1 MEYDRI
7 YRFDQEPEW
16 RFGITW
22 PKLGKSAGVGTV
34 VFLLIGGVVQGIP
47 LLAILLGVV
56 VATYLAI
63 ATYERAVPK
72 RYIQNLYYYM
82 TTPMVFSVTNDS
94 HPLPLAVPR
103 HLASPQRPKALH
115 PAQP

>member
-22 PKLGKSAGVGTV
+22 PKLGKSAGVGV
-34 VFLLIGGVVQGIP
+34 LVFLVIGGAVQGIP

-63 ATYERAVPK
+63 ATYERTVPR
-72 RYIQNLYYYM
+72 RYIQNLFHYYS
-82 TTPMVFSVTNDS
+82 TPMVFEITNDS
-94 HPLPLAVPR
+94 HPLPLAVPKQR
-103 HLASPQRPKALH
+103 PSPQRTQALRQ
-115 PAQP
+115 ARS